1 MHSTFWRRSETSGV
15 PGLDHMGDRMIRAFL
30 RTATLVVALA
40 TVPAMAADVGRDPYV
55 AAPYGGFTWTGFYV
69 GANLGYLWGM
79 VTNAGFNHSGVAG
92 GGQAGYNW
100 QVRSF
105 VFGAETDLQLTG
117 AQDTVGGFKFSNP
130 WFGTLRARAGYAM
143 NNILLYATAGIAYG
157 GGQIDFGAVS
167 ESHSDFGWTVG
178 GGMEVALTPHW
189 SAKAEYLYVD
199 LTGQNYALTGL
210 THAIHSNVLRLGGN
224 YRF

>member
-1 MHSTFWRRSETSGV
+1 
-15 PGLDHMGDRMIRAFL
+15 MGDRMIRAFL

-55 AAPYGGFTWTGFYV
+55 ATPYGGFTWTGFYV
-69 GANLGYLWGM
+69 GANLGYLW
-79 VTNAGFNHSGVAG
+79 
-92 GGQAGYNW
+92 
-100 QVRSF
+100 
-105 VFGAETDLQLTG
+105 
-117 AQDTVGGFKFSNP
+117 DTVGGFKFSNP

-210 THAIHSNVLRLGGN
+210 THAIHSNVLRLGG
-224 YRF
+224 